1 MAFGGR
7 FKNKTLITRLES
19 MPESRIMTGRSS
31 ELRLRTRSC
40 SRKKRSYLGRISIPM
55 FFGDSH
61 VLAMGLSSFS
71 V

>member
-1 MAFGGR
+1 
-7 FKNKTLITRLES
+7 

-61 VLAMGLSSFS
+61 VLAMGLSSFFC
-71 V
+71 VGFLKRKPNVREKECV